1 MYPMN
6 RVRRLGERM
15 AGTVGLV
22 LALFLAVAGPLE
34 AQEARPVEMTLE
46 EAIEAALRN
55 HPTMVQS
62 RGSLQLAEVDER
74 TAVGSFL
81 PTLSFSTGASLS
93 STERFNPTTNT
104 TVTGSNDSYS
114 AGLSAGLDLF
124 TGGRRGAELARSRA
138 ETESATAS
146 LIQQQFA
153 VTLAVKRAFF
163 DALRADDLIRVAN
176 ARLQRAEEGLEVAER
191 RMQTGTATR
200 SDVLRAQLE
209 RTDARQALLEAEAQK
224 RSASYVLGRLV
235 GSEAPVVP
243 RMNEPLEPKPLA
255 LSDAEIVAL
264 VLESA
269 PTIRSAAA
277 AVKAG
282 DAAARAARAQYLPSL
297 RLSGGYDWFNQD
309 AAFTGGRTSWNVR
322 LGVSYPIFNGFSRE
336 AAVDRAEIQAD
347 VARAQLQDARRQ
359 ARAEVERL
367 LANLALARE
376 RIALAEEA
384 LRVSEEDLRVQQE
397 RYRLGASTILDQIT
411 SQLNLAQ
418 AEVNLI
424 AARYDYQIARAELEA
439 LAGRE
444 L

>member
-1 MYPMN
+1 MI
-6 RVRRLGERM
+6 RVRRQGIRG
-15 AGTVGLV
+15 AGTAMGV
-22 LALFLAVAGPLE
+22 LALLLAVADPLG
-34 AQEARPVEMTLE
+34 AQGADAVEMTLD
-46 EAIEAALRN
+46 EAIEAALRH
-55 HPTMVQS
+55 HPAMVQS
-62 RGSLQLAEVDER
+62 RGGVRSAEVGER
-74 TAVGSFL
+74 TAIGSFL
-81 PTLSFSTGASLS
+81 PSLSFSTGASLA

-114 AGLSAGLDLF
+114 AGLSAGVDLF
-124 TGGRRGAELARSRA
+124 TGGRRGAELDRSRA
-138 ETESATAS
+138 ETESAMAS
-146 LIQQQFA
+146 LVQQQYA

-163 DALRADDLIRVAN
+163 EALRADDLIRVAN
-176 ARLQRAEEGLEVAER
+176 ARVMRAQEGLEAAER
-191 RMQTGTATR
+191 RMNAGTATR

-235 GSEAPVVP
+235 GREGPVSARLDEA
-243 RMNEPLEPKPLA
+243 LEPRPLTLA
-255 LSDAEIVAL
+255 ESEIVEL
-264 VLESA
+264 VMESA
-269 PTIRSAAA
+269 PTVRSAAA
-277 AVKAG
+277 AVRAG

-309 AAFTGGRTSWNVR
+309 AAFTGGRTSWSMR
-322 LGVSYPIFNGFSRE
+322 LGMSYPIFNGFSRE

-347 VARAQLQDARRQ
+347 VARAQLRDSQRA

-367 LANLALARE
+367 LAGLALARE
-376 RIALAEEA
+376 RITLAEEA
-384 LRVSEEDLRVQQE
+384 LQVSEEDLRVQQE
-397 RYRLGASTILDQIT
+397 RYRLGASTILDQIA